1 MLTKAQFD
9 VLYTLATVSDLAP
22 AQLLEH
28 VDLDAQQLADVQ
40 RDLLDQQLVSQR
52 GSHLHITDQGREA
65 LAPYKV
71 DNAVIMAAGISSR
84 FVPISYEMP
93 KGLMSVRGEVLIERQ
108 IRQLHEA
115 GITDITVVVGYKA
128 EMFSYLVDK
137 LGVDIVYNP
146 DYATRNNNATLWLVR
161 DRLANTYVIAS
172 DYYNSENVFEP
183 YAYQAYYA
191 GVWFPG
197 NTAEYA
203 METDEDSNILSVN
216 TQGGT
221 DAWCMLGHAYWDRAY
236 SQQFVKI
243 LASIYD
249 EPRTADMLWEDI
261 YAEHCPELHM
271 VMRPYST
278 SVIHEFDSLDELR
291 SFDPDF
297 INNVHSK
304 VLTQITENLHCQR
317 PEIKNIK
324 PVTRTL
330 AERSFRFEVN
340 GKGYLYHY
348 PDAET
353 DHIIKPLPSQ
363 A

>member
-1 MLTKAQFD
+1 MLAHPLSLQARLMAAVIGFVSLILVVVAIITSA
-9 VLYTLATVSDLAP
+9 TLGNTLEQRLNEQVVSLSNRT
-22 AQLLEH
+22 
-28 VDLDAQQLADVQ
+28 VDLVQ
-40 RDLLDQQLVSQR
+40 NRAVQAGMR
-52 GSHLHITDQGREA
+52 GQPL
-65 LAPYKV
+65 
-71 DNAVIMAAGISSR
+71 
-84 FVPISYEMP
+84 
-93 KGLMSVRGEVLIERQ
+93 
-108 IRQLHEA
+108 
-115 GITDITVVVGYKA
+115 
-128 EMFSYLVDK
+128 
-137 LGVDIVYNP
+137 
-146 DYATRNNNATLWLVR
+146 
-161 DRLANTYVIAS
+161 
-172 DYYNSENVFEP
+172 
-183 YAYQAYYA
+183 
-191 GVWFPG
+191 
-197 NTAEYA
+197 TAEYA

-271 VMRPYST
+271 VMRPYSA

-340 GKGYLYHY
+340 GRGYLYHY
-348 PDAET
+348 PDAEA